1 MSNEDL
7 TQEEEVETTPTL
19 ESESDDA
26 TELEDLFAEHSQEEE
41 ATDVDSLKKEIADLK
56 KGLSKFFSENGRKA
70 KQVEEKKEEA
80 KPETVPTDDVSE
92 LFFNQIPQAEL
103 VSSDLKSIADAKYN
117 GSILKA
123 WKGESWIQA
132 KAKALSDERTVNE
145 ENKSKISKPTQGTT
159 SSRIDVSKVKAED
172 VSTLSADKKAEWLRE
187 QVRRERESAE

>member
-172 VSTLSADKKAEWLRE
+172 VSTLSADKKVEWLRE